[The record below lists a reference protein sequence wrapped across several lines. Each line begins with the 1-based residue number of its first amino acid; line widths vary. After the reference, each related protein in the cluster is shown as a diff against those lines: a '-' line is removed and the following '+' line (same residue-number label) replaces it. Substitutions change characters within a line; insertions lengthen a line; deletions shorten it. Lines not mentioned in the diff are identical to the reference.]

1 MMWQGQ
7 TAAGVLPLPYA
18 FFASFIFFFNL
29 FFQIQPSSELGS
41 VDMNFMG
48 EADAVPVPTLS
59 LLTQT
64 RSGVEEKL
72 NLIHKLNSLSACCG
86 FCSCSVKLIELDHKV
101 IGIST
106 VSFHIILHVILIMV
120 QRELDA
126 ICWSSILLMSLNRSQ
141 KHKGNYMAFLLWYPL
156 KMEGHFRNVKD
167 KAT

>member
-1 MMWQGQ
+1 MLLALLTFSISVIWFLIEFSEVECICNYDVTG
-7 TAAGVLPLPYA
+7 ADCSRSLAPPLCLLS
-18 FFASFIFFFNL
+18 SFIFFFNL
-29 FFQIQPSSELGS
+29 FFQIQPSSELDS

-64 RSGVEEKL
+64 RSRVEEKL

-101 IGIST
+101 IGISA

-126 ICWSSILLMSLNRSQ
+126 VC
-141 KHKGNYMAFLLWYPL
+141 
-156 KMEGHFRNVKD
+156 
-167 KAT
+167 